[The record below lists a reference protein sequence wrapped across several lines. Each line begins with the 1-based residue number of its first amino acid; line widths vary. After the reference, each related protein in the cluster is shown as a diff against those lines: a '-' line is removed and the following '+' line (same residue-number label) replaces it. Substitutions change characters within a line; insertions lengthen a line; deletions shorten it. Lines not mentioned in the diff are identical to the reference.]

1 MKYEKL
7 PEPHRSLLFKLVEV
21 YRKRAEPFSGL
32 IPFYED
38 GLGIVLY
45 LEPDG
50 IEYRPG
56 MTREHLEL
64 LDEYDYIDPLGL
76 DRPSSRWRIAVT
88 QQALDYYNYMHYPA
102 WRRWL
107 SDVWDKTEKYWLSL
121 LFGLLGGFLGGWL
134 AWLSRNW
141 LWQK

>member
-88 QQALDYYNYMHYPA
+88 QQALDYYDYMHSPA
-102 WRRWL
+102 WRQRWNDFWYL
-107 SDVWDKTEKYWLSL
+107 TGPYWLKAVIGL
-121 LFGLLGGFLGGWL
+121 VFTLLGWFLHDL
-134 AWLSRNW
+134 LNYP
-141 LWQK
+141 